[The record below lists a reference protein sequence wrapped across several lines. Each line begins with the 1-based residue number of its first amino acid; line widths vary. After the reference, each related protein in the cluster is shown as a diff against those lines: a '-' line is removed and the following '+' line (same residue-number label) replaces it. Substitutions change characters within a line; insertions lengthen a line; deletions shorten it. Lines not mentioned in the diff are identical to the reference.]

1 LIVRSLALVW
11 RRFPLYAAA
20 TACVIGAQALVVFV
34 WRLPHGLDYSGFV
47 LPPLLTTLVYAFVW
61 SDSDDAPQTAA
72 ATCERALER
81 AWAVI
86 VIDLIFTILVDTG
99 LRGIVTEDPIE
110 IGIGIVILLLAAQ
123 LVFADTSATVD
134 EMPVWWLVPGA
145 LWRSLRIARGVVYL
159 RAIAILALGLLSFLA
174 QEPLFDWMQAMHVA
188 NAEFWAEVPLNAIT
202 VAPIAAL
209 TALVYR
215 DATRK
220 TANDD
225 AEDRIGD

>member
-1 LIVRSLALVW
+1 LIVQAIVLVW
-11 RRFPLYAAA
+11 RRLPLYAAA
-20 TACVIGAQALVVFV
+20 TACVIGAQALIVFV
-34 WRLPHGLDYSGFV
+34 WRFPHGLDYSGFV

-61 SDSDDAPQTAA
+61 SDSDEAPQATAV
-72 ATCERALER
+72 TWERVLER
-81 AWAVI
+81 AWVVI
-86 VIDLIFTILVDTG
+86 VIDLIFTILVGTG
-99 LRGIVTEDPIE
+99 LSGIRTREPIE

-134 EMPVWWLVPGA
+134 EMPVWWLLPGA
-145 LWRSLRIARGVVYL
+145 LWRSLRIARGAVYL
-159 RAIAILALGLLSFLA
+159 RAIAILALSLLSFLA

-225 AEDRIGD
+225 AEDRKSD

>member
-1 LIVRSLALVW
+1 M
-11 RRFPLYAAA
+11 
-20 TACVIGAQALVVFV
+20 
-34 WRLPHGLDYSGFV
+34 

-61 SDSDDAPQTAA
+61 SDSDEEPHANA
-72 ATCERALER
+72 ATWERVLER

-86 VIDLIFTILVDTG
+86 VIDLIFTILVGTG
-99 LRGIVTEDPIE
+99 LRGIVTQDPLE

-145 LWRSLRIARGVVYL
+145 LWRSLRTARGGVYL
-159 RAIAILALGLLSFLA
+159 RAIAILALSLLSFLA
-174 QEPLFDWMQAMHVA
+174 QEPLFDWMQAMHVV
-188 NAEFWAEVPLNAIT
+188 NAEFWSEVPLNAIT
-202 VAPIAAL
+202 VPPIAAL

-220 TANDD
+220 IANDA